1 MVHFIYR
8 ITAEDIQKM
17 SVKEIEKYLVEYG
30 NRTYEEAYHN
40 ALVDFKHWFEITEEY
55 LIIRETQYG
64 EYQPSI
70 LDIADIIGE
79 FQDHNIS

>member
-1 MVHFIYR
+1 MGRFIHR

-40 ALVDFKHWFEITEEY
+40 ALVDLKHWFDSTEY
-55 LIIRETQYG
+55 LIISETQYG

-79 FQDHNIS
+79 FQDINIS